1 MKKQLFAA
9 TVLLCM
15 AFLSSFAGEPLRIL
29 AIGNSFSVDA
39 LEQDICRIAAANG
52 IDLVVGNLYHPGCP
66 VERHYR
72 NVRDNIGDYR
82 YRKATTAGA
91 VDTVPDA
98 TIARA
103 IADEPWDIITFQQ
116 ASHDSGLYA
125 TYALLPDLISRVRKL
140 CGGHPQFMW
149 HLTWAYSPDSDH
161 GGFANYGR
169 NQAVMYDSIVTV
181 ARRVLGENPQLVK
194 IIPTGT
200 AIQNA
205 RTTALGDNLTR
216 DGFHLS
222 YDEGRYIA
230 ALTWLKA
237 ITGAEIDTEKWIPAR
252 LNRAQRR
259 EALRAVNAAV
269 ANPLCLTRL
278 D

>member
-1 MKKQLFAA
+1 MKKSLF
-9 TVLLCM
+9 TLLLFVVG
-15 AFLSSFAGEPLRIL
+15 ALTLQAGEPLRIL

-39 LEQDICRIAAANG
+39 LEQDICKIAAANG
-52 IDLVVGNLYHPGCP
+52 IDLTVGNLYHPGCP

-72 NVRDNIGDYR
+72 NITGNIGDYR
-82 YRKATTAGA
+82 YRKETTAGA
-91 VDTVPDA
+91 VDTINDA
-98 TIARA
+98 TIALA
-103 IADEPWDIITFQQ
+103 LADEPWDIITFQQ

-125 TYALLPDLISRVRKL
+125 TYARLPELIAAVRKQA
-140 CGGHPQFMW
+140 GDRPRFYW
-149 HLTWAYSPDSDH
+149 HETWAYSPDSDH

-169 NQAVMYDSIVTV
+169 DQRVMYDSITTV
-181 ARRVLGENPQLVK
+181 ATRILAENPSLTG

-230 ALTWLKA
+230 ALTWLA
-237 ITGAEIDTEKWIPAR
+237 ALTGREIDPDAFTPAR
-252 LNRAQRR
+252 LNSAQRR
-259 EALRAVNAAV
+259 EAMRAVKAAI
-269 ANPLCLTRL
+269 ANPLRLTPL